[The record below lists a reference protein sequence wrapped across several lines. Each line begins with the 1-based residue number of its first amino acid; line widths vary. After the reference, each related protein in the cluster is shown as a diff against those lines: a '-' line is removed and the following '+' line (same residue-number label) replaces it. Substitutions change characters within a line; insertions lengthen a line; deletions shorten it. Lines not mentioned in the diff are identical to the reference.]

1 MIVHT
6 IHNRDGC
13 HISRFK
19 ENGSFAVYNRIV
31 GTDFAG
37 NKFLHNIGNGRKVPK
52 KLFQLLFVGNL
63 PGIAGAD
70 TSVRLH
76 DDRIAHFLN
85 KFSGSFRIVYH
96 MITGG
101 RNFRFFIPLFH
112 LGFVFDERHV
122 LWLQSGCNMKIFP
135 ELCILFQPV
144 LVVAFQPVNLSVMEG
159 KKSYCPE
166 HLVIVFHIVY
176 LIIFCQGRFEL
187 LGKGIIGSISNAQ
200 HIDSVL
206 FQGNTE
212 IFIVAGKSRR
222 NKYKIF
228 HKGLLLWKN
237 PGSCSR
243 GAFAVL

>member
-1 MIVHT
+1 
-6 IHNRDGC
+6 
-13 HISRFK
+13 
-19 ENGSFAVYNRIV
+19 
-31 GTDFAG
+31 
-37 NKFLHNIGNGRKVPK
+37 
-52 KLFQLLFVGNL
+52 
-63 PGIAGAD
+63 
-70 TSVRLH
+70 
-76 DDRIAHFLN
+76 
-85 KFSGSFRIVYH
+85 
-96 MITGG
+96 
-101 RNFRFFIPLFH
+101 
-112 LGFVFDERHV
+112 
-122 LWLQSGCNMKIFP
+122 
-135 ELCILFQPV
+135 
-144 LVVAFQPVNLSVMEG
+144 MEG

-176 LIIFCQGRFEL
+176 LIIFCQGRFKL